1 MNDMTLATV
10 AINDKFMVSYGK
22 LPKQAQKKTME
33 FVSKFRQNPRS
44 PGINY
49 ETINDAKD
57 KQYRSVRIDQ
67 NFRGIIRAPNDGDVF
82 LLLWVDKHDDA
93 YDWARRHKCDV
104 HPGTGTL
111 QIYESIE
118 LDTPE
123 IIHKPVDPAPVVIP
137 QSELEP
143 EKGQVK
149 PALELEPT
157 EPLFD
162 LSDSQL
168 NSIGVPLELNKII
181 LALKTEKQLEAME
194 RKLPTEAFEALYLLA
209 AGTEW
214 AEIEADYINKK
225 PEVIDTT
232 DVESA
237 LNRVSSQRSFWVIE
251 DEMELQQML
260 NAPLDRWR
268 VFLHPTQ
275 RKLIDR
281 NWNGPVRVLGGA
293 GTGKTVVAMHR
304 AKWIA
309 KNVVKP
315 GEKILFTTFTAN
327 LALDIKANLCKICS
341 EEELNKIEIKHI
353 DGWVGGYL
361 KRQKY
366 PHKIVYDNDPVMQ
379 RIWERA
385 ILLNQEFPESFFKEE
400 WDRVVLP
407 QRIHSVDEYKK
418 VKRTGRGVALNRK
431 QRIEIWSVFEEVRAQ
446 MLHAGLRTFED
457 ATLDASDLLKTDSAP
472 LPYRTVIVD
481 ESQDM
486 GPQALT
492 LLRAL
497 VPENSDDM
505 YLVGDGHQRI
515 YRRLAIMG
523 QCGIKIVGRSRKLK
537 INYRTTEETRRFA
550 SAVLEGNPVDDLDG
564 GIDGDKDYR
573 SLTHGELPI
582 KKGYISKSDEADGIA
597 EIIKKLV
604 EEGVD
609 ARDICVTYRTNSLG
623 KLYESHL
630 ALKKINTYTVSRSA
644 DERRHPGVRL
654 ATMHRVKGLEF
665 RYVIL
670 AGISNGVVPL
680 PIATSGSEDP
690 VELRQMELSERA
702 LLHVAATRAVRQ
714 LFVTWHGS
722 ASEFITSD

>member
-1 MNDMTLATV
+1 MNDMTQAKV
-10 AINDKFMVSYGK
+10 AISDKFMAGLVQ

-67 NFRGIIRAPNDGDVF
+67 NFRGIVRAPDEGDVY

-118 LDTPE
+118 IEIPEVIHTPVQSEPPVTPE
-123 IIHKPVDPAPVVIP
+123 P
-137 QSELEP
+137 EP
-143 EKGQVK
+143 ESEKTEVK
-149 PALELEPT
+149 PAPEPEPT

-162 LSDSQL
+162 LSVAQL
-168 NSIGVPLELNKII
+168 NSIGVPLELNKIV

-194 RKLPTEAFEALYLLA
+194 PKLPTEAFEALYLLA

-214 AEIEADYINKK
+214 AEIEADYINKQ
-225 PEVIDTT
+225 PEEIDTT

-237 LNRVSSQRSFWVIE
+237 LNRASSQRSFWVIE

-275 RKLIDR
+275 RKLVDR

-304 AKWIA
+304 AKWLA
-309 KNVVKP
+309 KNVVKA

-327 LALDIKANLCKICS
+327 LALDIEANLRKICS
-341 EEELNKIEIKHI
+341 EEELNKVEIKHI

-366 PHKIVYDNDPVMQ
+366 PHKIVYDNDPAMQ
-379 RIWERA
+379 RIWDRA

-407 QRIHSVDEYKK
+407 QRIQSVDEYKK
-418 VKRTGRGVALNRK
+418 AKRTGRGVALNRK
-431 QRIEIWSVFEEVRAQ
+431 QRIEIWTVFEEVRAQ
-446 MLHAGLRTFED
+446 MHHAGLRTFED
-457 ATLDASDLLKTDSAP
+457 ATLDASDLLKTDSSP

-492 LLRAL
+492 LLRSL
-497 VPENSDDM
+497 VPENTDDM
-505 YLVGDGHQRI
+505 FLVGDGHQRI
-515 YRRLAIMG
+515 YRRHAVMG

-550 SAVLEGNPVDDLDG
+550 SAVLEGTSVDDLDG
-564 GIDGDKDYR
+564 GIDKPNDYR
-573 SLTHGELPI
+573 SLTHGDAPSMQ
-582 KKGYISKSDEADGIA
+582 GFANKSEEAEGIGA
-597 EIIKKLV
+597 IIRKLK

-609 ARDICVTYRTNSLG
+609 ERDICVTFRTKALG
-623 KLYESHL
+623 NTYENHL
-630 ALKKINTYTVSRSA
+630 ALQHIDTYMVTRSA

-670 AGISNGVVPL
+670 AGITEGVVPL
-680 PIATSGSEDP
+680 HYATSGSEDP
-690 VELRQMELSERA
+690 VELRQMDMSERA

-714 LFVTWHGS
+714 LFVTWHGQ
-722 ASEFITSD
+722 ASKYLEP